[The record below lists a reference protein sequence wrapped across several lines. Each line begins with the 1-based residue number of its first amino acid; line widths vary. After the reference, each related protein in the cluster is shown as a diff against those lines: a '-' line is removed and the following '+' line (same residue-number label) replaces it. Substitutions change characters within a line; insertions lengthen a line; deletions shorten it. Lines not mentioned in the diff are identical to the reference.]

1 MLSWYIPI
9 DILIILISLVTAI
22 FALIFVVIII
32 FNRSLRN
39 LATVLSSHTCLSIAF
54 FSLTITLIA
63 VHQYQCDM
71 TSSAESMVC
80 DDSFCII
87 RNYLNTVGTTWALYS
102 FLIQAI
108 HRYLTVVYPSK
119 LVLKT
124 YRFYSLIIVIQFLI
138 ASFVPCPFH
147 FIVPTIHYDRYN
159 YVCVTIDTR
168 E

>member
-9 DILIILISLVTAI
+9 DILIIIISLLTAI
-22 FALIFVVIII
+22 FAFIFIVIII
-32 FNRSLRN
+32 FNRTLRN
-39 LATVLSSHTCLSIAF
+39 LSTVLSSHTCLSIAF

-63 VHQYQCDM
+63 VHQYQCDTM
-71 TSSAESMVC
+71 STADSMMC
-80 DDSFCII
+80 NDSFCII

-119 LVLKT
+119 LLLKR
-124 YRFYSLIIVIQFLI
+124 YRFYSLMIMIQLLI
-138 ASFVPCPFH
+138 ALFVPCPFH
-147 FIVPTIHYDRYN
+147 FIVSSIQYDPYN
-159 YVCVTIDTR
+159 YVCVTIDTK